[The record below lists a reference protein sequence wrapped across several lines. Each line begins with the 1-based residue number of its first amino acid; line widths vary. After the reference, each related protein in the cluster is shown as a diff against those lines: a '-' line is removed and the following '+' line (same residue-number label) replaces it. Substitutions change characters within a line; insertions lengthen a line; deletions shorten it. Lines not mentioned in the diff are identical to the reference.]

1 MKILQVKYP
10 IRLYFKIGEVAKL
23 VGVKPYVLRY
33 WETEFPE
40 IRPGKSQTNQRL
52 YKRKEVETV
61 FKIKELLYKEKFTI
75 SGARKRL
82 KDIDRGLVI
91 PEEEVKQMPTTSPE
105 NEDFFIK
112 TQSRVRSGARVNSII
127 STHILLL

>member
-1 MKILQVKYP
+1 MPLEKTQNINQIPDK
-10 IRLYFKIGEVAKL
+10 LYFKIGEVAKL

-40 IRPGKSQTNQRL
+40 IRPGKSQKNQRL

-75 SGARKRL
+75 SGAKKRL
-82 KDIDRGLVI
+82 KDLDKGLVI
-91 PEEEVKQMPTTSPE
+91 PEEPVKQIPLFTSVE
-105 NEDFFIK
+105 DKDFFKKLK
-112 TQSRVRSGARVNSII
+112 TELSEMLELVQ
-127 STHILLL
+127 

>member
-1 MKILQVKYP
+1 MVIENTQVQIPDK
-10 IRLYFKIGEVAKL
+10 LYFKIGEVAKL

-82 KDIDRGLVI
+82 KDIERGMVV
-91 PEEEVKQMPTTSPE
+91 PEEEAKQMPLFAAPE
-105 NEDFFIK
+105 NKDFFVKLK
-112 TQSRVRSGARVNSII
+112 TELNQMLEMIQ
-127 STHILLL
+127 